1 MVLRLE
7 WQNQDWLPDRKD
19 QEEYE
24 KVILPSVNKLDMG
37 ILVKE
42 REILEAK

>member
-19 QEEYE
+19 REEYE
-24 KVILPSVNKLDMG
+24 KVILPSANKLDMG

-42 REILEAK
+42 RGILEEV